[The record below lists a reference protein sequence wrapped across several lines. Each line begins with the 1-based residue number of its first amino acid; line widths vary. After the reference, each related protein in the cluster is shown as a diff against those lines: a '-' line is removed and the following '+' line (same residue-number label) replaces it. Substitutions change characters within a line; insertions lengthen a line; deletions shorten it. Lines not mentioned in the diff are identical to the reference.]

1 MPNNRF
7 ERSTGQ
13 VFVEPGGKAVIEIN
27 QPRLSS
33 VKLRA
38 AQPHR
43 RSSMRRVR
51 SIFVGLVLGIPSIAA
66 ATAQSWA
73 FVVSVGG
80 IVIGDAVKENGSW
93 TLPVR
98 ADVSGLESFTSK
110 PTVMNSAMVCS
121 GVVAKIVRSDI
132 YLTIHTD
139 LAGVGRRAQ
148 CPAAKLGVLPAG
160 AYTVFYQGPQG
171 ARVRL
176 RSVQVGL

>member
-1 MPNNRF
+1 
-7 ERSTGQ
+7 
-13 VFVEPGGKAVIEIN
+13 
-27 QPRLSS
+27 
-33 VKLRA
+33 
-38 AQPHR
+38 
-43 RSSMRRVR
+43 MRHVR
-51 SIFVGLVLGIPSIAA
+51 SMFLGLVLGIPSIAA
-66 ATAQSWA
+66 ATAQSWS

-80 IVIGDAVKENGSW
+80 IVIGDAVKANGSW

-139 LAGVGRRAQ
+139 PAGVGKNAQ
-148 CPAAKLGVLPAG
+148 CPAVKLGVLPAG
-160 AYTVFYQGPQG
+160 AYTVFYQGPEG
-171 ARVRL
+171 APVRL

>member
-1 MPNNRF
+1 M
-7 ERSTGQ
+7 
-13 VFVEPGGKAVIEIN
+13 IEIN
-27 QPRLSS
+27 QLRLSS
-33 VKLRA
+33 VKPRVA
-38 AQPHR
+38 RPHR
-43 RSSMRRVR
+43 SSPIRHVC
-51 SIFVGLVLGIPSIAA
+51 SISVGLVLGVPSIAV

-80 IVIGDAVKENGSW
+80 ILIGDAVKANGSW

-121 GVVAKIVRSDI
+121 GVVAKIVGSDI

-139 LAGVGRRAQ
+139 LAGVGKRAQ

-160 AYTVFYQGPQG
+160 AYTVFYQGPEG
-171 ARVRL
+171 APVQL

>member
-1 MPNNRF
+1 MI
-7 ERSTGQ
+7 G
-13 VFVEPGGKAVIEIN
+13 IN
-27 QPRLSS
+27 QLRLPA
-33 VKLRA
+33 LPPRA

-43 RSSMRRVR
+43 WSPMRHV
-51 SIFVGLVLGIPSIAA
+51 SNIFVGLVLGVPSIAV

-80 IVIGDAVKENGSW
+80 IVIGDAAKANGSW
-93 TLPVR
+93 ALPVR

-139 LAGVGRRAQ
+139 LAGVGKSAQ

-160 AYTVFYQGPQG
+160 TYTVFYQGPEG
-171 ARVRL
+171 APVRL
-176 RSVQVGL
+176 RAVQVGL

>member
-1 MPNNRF
+1 M
-7 ERSTGQ
+7 
-13 VFVEPGGKAVIEIN
+13 IEIN
-27 QPRLSS
+27 QLRLSAPPP
-33 VKLRA
+33 RG

-43 RSSMRRVR
+43 LSPMRHVS
-51 SIFVGLVLGIPSIAA
+51 SIFVGLVLVLGVPGIAV

-80 IVIGDAVKENGSW
+80 IVIGDAVKANGTWS
-93 TLPVR
+93 LPVR

-139 LAGVGRRAQ
+139 LAGVGKRAQ
-148 CPAAKLGVLPAG
+148 CPAAKLGVLPVG
-160 AYTVFYQGPQG
+160 AYTVFYQGPED
-171 ARVRL
+171 APVRL
-176 RSVQVGL
+176 RAVQVGH